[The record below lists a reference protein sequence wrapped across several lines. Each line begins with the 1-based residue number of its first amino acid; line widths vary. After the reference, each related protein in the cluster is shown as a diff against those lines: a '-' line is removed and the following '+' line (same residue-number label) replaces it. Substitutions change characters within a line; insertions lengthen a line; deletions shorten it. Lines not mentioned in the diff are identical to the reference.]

1 MPGFTPLRDGGGTM
15 LVGYARTSTAE
26 QEAGLEAKARNLHA
40 GRVERR
46 GGTAYLYDERGRPTG
61 RTELPSRRR

>member
-1 MPGFTPLRDGGGTM
+1 M